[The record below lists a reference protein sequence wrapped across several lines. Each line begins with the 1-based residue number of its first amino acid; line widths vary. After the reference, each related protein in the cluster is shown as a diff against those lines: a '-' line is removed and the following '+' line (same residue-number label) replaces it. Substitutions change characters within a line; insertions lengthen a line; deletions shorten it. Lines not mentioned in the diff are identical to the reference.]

1 MNHKPIEPKNI
12 FTATPEGLCTL
23 PWSGL
28 TINPDGHMVVCCS
41 SVEPPIK
48 HISEVEDLQT
58 FFRESLE
65 YRGIRECFINNEFP
79 TECFTCRYKK
89 SRGLK
94 VQMDGWP
101 RTVVPNNVPPRNLN
115 NEQMPILYLDLSV
128 SNVCNQTCVMCGP
141 LYSSKWFEL
150 ENNIKKE
157 IANNKNTDMAQIY
170 IGGREGRG
178 GFNDAPKLLSISEHD
193 FQKILKILP
202 TVEVIQ
208 LKGGE
213 PLVEKRNLQI
223 MKETSKYKTPPKI
236 QITTNL
242 SVMSDEAWN
251 AIENY
256 PKGKLSISVSIDGVN
271 QQFEWIRGGS
281 FQKTMGNIERL
292 CRTGH
297 YLQVRMSP
305 TLHASFNLGEQIKN
319 VYDNTNIQRIE
330 LGLVTSPMYASAR
343 LIPPAL
349 LQDAQDKTREA
360 IQYYEKKGMR
370 IHDHGWFSIKSLDKH
385 HNSYDHFVL
394 QANVW
399 AKFFNKQRGI
409 NIQDHVPELKSFLTL
424 D

>member
-1 MNHKPIEPKNI
+1 MSPENQIPTQTA
-12 FTATPEGLCTL
+12 FTATPDGLCTL

-28 TINPDGHMVVCCS
+28 TINPDGNIVVCCS
-41 SVEPPIK
+41 SVVPTIK
-48 HISEVEDLQT
+48 HISEVENLQT

-65 YRGIRECFINNEFP
+65 YQGIRQSFIDNEFP
-79 TECFTCRYKK
+79 KECFTCRYKK

-101 RTVVPNNVPPRNLN
+101 KSIIPNNVPPRNLN

-141 LYSSKWFEL
+141 LYSSKWFDL
-150 ENNIKKE
+150 ENKIRAE
-157 IANNKNTDMAQIY
+157 IAENKNSDMKQMY
-170 IGGREGRG
+170 IDGREGRG
-178 GFNDAPKLLSISEHD
+178 GFNDAPKLLSISEKD

-202 TVEVIQ
+202 TVEVIH

-223 MKETSKYKTPPKI
+223 IKETSKYKTPPRI

-242 SVMSDEAWN
+242 SVVSDEAWN

-256 PKGKLSISVSIDGVN
+256 PKGKMNITVSIDGVN
-271 QQFEWIRGGS
+271 RQFEWIRGGN
-281 FQKTMGNIERL
+281 FQSTMNNIERL
-292 CRTGH
+292 CKTGH
-297 YLQVRMSP
+297 RVHVRMSP

-319 VYDNTNIQRIE
+319 VYDNTSIRQVEI
-330 LGLVTSPMYASAR
+330 GLVTSPMYASTR

-349 LQDAQDKTREA
+349 LKDAQDKTKEA
-360 IQYYEKKGMR
+360 IQYYEKKSMK
-370 IHDHGWFSIKSLDKH
+370 IKDHGWFSIKSLFDHDTYDK
-385 HNSYDHFVL
+385 FL
-394 QANVW
+394 TQANAW
-399 AKFFNKQRGI
+399 TKFFNKQRGI
-409 NIQDHVPELKSFLTL
+409 NIQDHVPELKSFLKL